1 MKKKN
6 NAWKYSLIS
15 VCSIVTVLLV
25 WYLCINVLK
34 LKPETVFPGPL
45 AVAKTFF
52 QKFYTK
58 APDGATMLVHLAS
71 SLKVA
76 LLGYALGV
84 LFGIPTGILMAWSKW
99 VDRLVRP
106 LFDLIRPVPG
116 LAWIP
121 MFILVF
127 GIGIMPKAAVI
138 FLSTAVACII
148 NSYTGIRQTRQE
160 HLWVGEVFGA
170 TNMQKLFRIAIPTAL
185 PMIFT
190 GLRVAMGAAWMA
202 LVAAEL
208 LAASEGLGYM
218 IQQGRY
224 SSKPALVFA
233 GMIMIGLVGM
243 ILDAILGWVEK
254 KVAKGMNA
262 V

>member
-1 MKKKN
+1 MKKKKTSR
-6 NAWKYSLIS
+6 KYLF
-15 VCSIVTVLLV
+15 VSIGVILAVLCG
-25 WYLCINVLK
+25 WYVCINVLH
-34 LKPETVFPGPL
+34 LKSEAVFPGPIT
-45 AVAKTFF
+45 VAKTFI
-52 QKFYTK
+52 QKLYTE
-58 APDGATMLVHLAS
+58 APDGATLLVHLGA

-76 LLGYALGV
+76 LLGYFLGV
-84 LFGIPTGILMAWSKW
+84 LFGVPAGILMAWSKW
-99 VDRLVRP
+99 VDRFARP

-121 MFILVF
+121 MFILLF
-127 GIGIMPKAAVI
+127 GIGIVPKAAVI

-148 NSYTGIRQTRQE
+148 NCYTGIRQTRQE
-160 HLWVGEVFGA
+160 HLWVGDVFGA
-170 TNMQKLFRIAIPTAL
+170 SNIQKLFKIAIPTAL

-224 SSKPALVFA
+224 SSKPELVFV
-233 GMIMIGLVGM
+233 GMLMIGIVGLLLDV
-243 ILDAILGWVEK
+243 ILHWVEK

-262 V
+262 E